1 MKNQNISIA
10 TKNQIFL
17 FSILEMLIDDLK
29 YNIQNVYFVRDKL
42 SFDFCNKFY
51 FIEIKDGK
59 IIYDEY
65 LLENKDVSKCIK
77 KITFDFNETS
87 FLNIGNE
94 ILSNKEKNLSSY
106 NNDLNIQFM
115 FCKSLMY
122 FDISIV
128 IEDNIL
134 TITNIKNNNELV
146 VTPYEDNIHK
156 VKIQK
161 ETGNDKYTCFYET
174 YFEYIEEINKLS
186 KFYLYDKK
194 QQIIGIAMRIF
205 ENY

>member
-1 MKNQNISIA
+1 MKDQNISIA

-51 FIEIKDGK
+51 FIEIKDDK

-77 KITFDFNETS
+77 KITFDFNEAS
-87 FLNIGNE
+87 FLNIVNE

-194 QQIIGIAMRIF
+194 QQIIGIAARIF

>member
-51 FIEIKDGK
+51 FIEIKDSK

-94 ILSNKEKNLSSY
+94 ILSNKEKNLNSY

-122 FDISIV
+122 FNVSIV

-146 VTPYEDNIHK
+146 VTPYENNIHK

-186 KFYLYDKK
+186 KFYLHDKK